1 MDRKCCICGHRFPEK
16 DMVRTFVGKP
26 IWRCWDCYK
35 QGHGEVTGVESQ
47 AIMRRMK
54 EVNKR
59 K

>member
-1 MDRKCCICGHRFPEK
+1 MDRKCCICGRRFPEQ
-16 DMVRTFVGKP
+16 DMERVFVGRVL
-26 IWRCWDCYK
+26 WRCWDCYK
-35 QGHGEVTGVESQ
+35 QGHGEVTGIETQ